1 MCNMENAQKNAKCTW
16 SSQDCICSIF
26 YLTTHLLIASLKRKT
41 DNISI
46 ILRRITTAER
56 ARAAGM
62 LQQYVSITLLFYI
75 GHRWL
80 NAGVR
85 NAWRP
90 ENDEF
95 CLIYRKLRHLSAGN
109 QDLSTFSGQ
118 TSCRLPAPCPSILT
132 ALVPFSVVICF
143 MMMQNDVCFSFKWNI
158 QQMIC
163 KIKIATNAISRAP
176 RAVVVS
182 EHFPPCM

>member
-1 MCNMENAQKNAKCTW
+1 MESAQKRKMHVELARLHL
-16 SSQDCICSIF
+16 QHFFFF

-46 ILRRITTAER
+46 ILRRITTADR
-56 ARAAGM
+56 ARAVGM
-62 LQQYVSITLLFYI
+62 LQQYVSITLPVCI

-95 CLIYRKLRHLSAGN
+95 SLVYRKLRHLSAGDL
-109 QDLSTFSGQ
+109 DLSAFSGQ
-118 TSCRLPAPCPSILT
+118 TAYLLFTSTLP
-132 ALVPFSVVICF
+132 
-143 MMMQNDVCFSFKWNI
+143 
-158 QQMIC
+158 
-163 KIKIATNAISRAP
+163 
-176 RAVVVS
+176 
-182 EHFPPCM
+182 